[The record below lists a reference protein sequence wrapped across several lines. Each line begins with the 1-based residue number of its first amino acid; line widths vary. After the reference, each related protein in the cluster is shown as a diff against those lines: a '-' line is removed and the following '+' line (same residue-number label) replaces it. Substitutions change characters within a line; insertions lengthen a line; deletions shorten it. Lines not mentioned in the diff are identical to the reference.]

1 MANTNSPFG
10 LRQVGLNGS
19 PVTNFGNSTRLGGI
33 DKDNATAIF
42 CGDLLKRLDTGYLAQ
57 WTNGTA
63 VSQAWGVFFGCSY
76 YSVSQN
82 TKVFNRFWPG
92 SDAAADVDCFYI
104 PFQQTPNPLFV
115 IQSGSAGI
123 AFADIGAN
131 VDIVVGSGNTTTGFS
146 GSYLSTVVTTATV
159 PLTIVDL
166 WTTSN
171 AGGVGSGTASGAY
184 NWVLV
189 SANSNQITGLT

>member
-1 MANTNSPFG
+1 MANNNSPFG

-19 PVTNFGNSTRLGGI
+19 PVTNFSLVTRKAGI
-33 DKDNATAIF
+33 DKDDATAIY
-42 CGDLLKRLDTGYLAQ
+42 CGDLLKRLNTGYVAQ

-63 VSQAWGVFFGCSY
+63 VSQAVGVFFGCEY

-92 SDAAADVDCFYI
+92 SDAAADVDVFYI

-115 IQSGSAGI
+115 IQSGAAGI
-123 AFADIGAN
+123 AFADIGKN
-131 VDIVVGSGNTTTGFS
+131 VDIVVGSGNATTGFS
-146 GSYLSTVVTTATV
+146 GSYLSTVVDTATV

-166 WTTSN
+166 WTSAN
-171 AGGVGSGTASGAY
+171 AGGVGPGVEAGAY
-184 NWVLV
+184 NWVLCA
-189 SANSNQITGLT
+189 ANSNQITGL

>member
-1 MANTNSPFG
+1 MANTNAPFG

-19 PVTNFGNSTRLGGI
+19 PVTNFSNATRLGGI
-33 DKDNATAIF
+33 DKDDSTAIF

-57 WTNGTA
+57 YTNGTA
-63 VSQAWGVFFGCSY
+63 VSQVWGVFTGCAY
-76 YSVSQN
+76 YSLSQAAR
-82 TKVFNRFWPG
+82 VFNRYWPG
-92 SDAAADVDCFYI
+92 TDAAGDVDCFYI

-123 AFADIGAN
+123 SFADIGAN
-131 VDIVVGSGNTTTGFS
+131 ADIVVGSGSTTSGFS

-171 AGGVGSGTASGAY
+171 AGGVGPGITAGAY